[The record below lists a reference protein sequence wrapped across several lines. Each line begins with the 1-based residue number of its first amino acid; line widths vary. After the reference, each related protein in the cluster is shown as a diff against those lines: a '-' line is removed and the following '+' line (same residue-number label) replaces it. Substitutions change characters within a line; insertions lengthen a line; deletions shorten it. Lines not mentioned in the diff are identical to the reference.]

1 MTWLDARSAR
11 GRFLTLVALRWLP
24 TGLLV
29 PITVLLPL
37 ERGLS
42 LAEIGVVFS
51 VQGFVVLALELP
63 TGGLSDSL
71 GRRPVLILSN
81 LVNLVSLGL
90 FFLAESVPAFMA
102 AVALQGVYRA
112 LDSGPLEAWYVDATL
127 ADDPDAQL
135 ERGLSAGSVA
145 LSAAIAAG
153 ALVSGGLV
161 ALDPVP
167 SIDALALPV
176 LAALVLG
183 VINLTALILLVTE
196 VRPARGLRAVATS
209 VRAVPHV
216 IGGGLRLVRASRV
229 LLTLVLVEL
238 FWGFG
243 MVTFEILTPI
253 RLAEVVEG
261 TDSAAALMGPVS
273 SAAWLA
279 SAAGAASIT
288 LLSRR
293 IGVAPTA
300 AAMRLLQGTTVV
312 GMGVL
317 GGSVGV
323 ITAFLACYAVHGA
336 SNPMHRTLLHRHIE
350 GPNRATV
357 LSIDSMAGQ
366 PAFAVGLLALGAL
379 AEGTSVT
386 TAMIIGA
393 VALAVAAPLYL
404 PAWRAEKARSAVAA
418 G

>member
-1 MTWLDARSAR
+1 MTRLDARSAR
-11 GRFLTLVALRWLP
+11 RRFLTLVALRWLP

-81 LVNLVSLGL
+81 LVNLLSLGL
-90 FFLAESVPAFMA
+90 FFLADSVPAFIA
-102 AVALQGVYRA
+102 AIALQGVYRA

-127 ADDPDAQL
+127 ADDPDAEL
-135 ERGLSAGSVA
+135 ERGLSAGTVA
-145 LSAAIAAG
+145 LSAAIGAG
-153 ALVSGGLV
+153 ALISGGLV
-161 ALDPVP
+161 ALDLFP

-183 VINLTALILLVTE
+183 VVNLVALILLVTE
-196 VRPARGLRAVATS
+196 VRAARGLRAVATS
-209 VRAVPHV
+209 IRTVPRV
-216 IGGGLRLVRASRV
+216 IGAGLRLVGSSRV

-243 MVTFEILTPI
+243 MVTFEVLTPI
-253 RLAEVVEG
+253 RLAEVVDG
-261 TDSAAALMGPVS
+261 TDRAAALMGPVS

-279 SAAGAASIT
+279 SAAGAAGVSV
-288 LLSRR
+288 LSRR

-300 AAMRLLQGTTVV
+300 AAMRLVQGITVV
-312 GMGVL
+312 GMGIL
-317 GGSVGV
+317 GGPVGV

-336 SNPMHRTLLHRHIE
+336 SNPMHATLLHRQVH
-350 GPNRATV
+350 GPHRATV
-357 LSIDSMAGQ
+357 LSMNSMAGQ
-366 PAFAVGLLALGAL
+366 PAFAIGLLALGAI
-379 AEGTSVT
+379 ADGTSVT

-393 VALAVAAPLYL
+393 VARAAAAPLYL
-404 PAWRAEKARSAVAA
+404 PAWRAEKTRSAVAA